1 MEFLAI
7 KFFLKMSYFE
17 KILNEESPKLK
28 VENIF
33 LEPIDVPFTREEI
46 EAEIARQEKLNPII
60 LVKNS
65 NDEEKSTQP
74 PLIFNPMKLDNE
86 ASEKE
91 SSQVAEKSTS
101 SRGRRSNLNDQSNR
115 SVRSVS
121 NVPDAEPVKNN
132 LEKSHSSKAVAIE
145 VPIQKVKNIPI
156 ELEISKNVKDYMA
169 QKAIEAI
176 KKSTIT
182 NSKYRMGCSIL
193 TGDDKII
200 TG

>member
-1 MEFLAI
+1 
-7 KFFLKMSYFE
+7 MSYFE

-193 TGDDKII
+193 TGDDKVI